1 MTHNRNTAP
10 AHQSAAASLDLM
22 PFVNALIRTKWVL
35 LAALVIGAGIGT
47 WLSMTTPYS
56 YVADSKV
63 SIVDIS
69 DPGGVSP
76 DDRRASEVLTLVEH
90 GFVMG
95 TTRDNYAEVMLARL
109 RSRSFTL
116 HFLDT
121 HNIYRQFYPGKWSE
135 ETQSWKDGFTPD
147 IGESFTRF
155 RDEIRMITVDEETDI
170 VTVAMRWPEPTLP
183 RDWANMYVDTFNEYM
198 RDRTTQEVVR
208 KQAFL
213 EEKLR
218 QSDVVEIQKSIYRL
232 IEAQTAIMML
242 ANAREEYVLEI
253 IDPAAR
259 PYRSVNMSRKKKIVV
274 GGVVSFM
281 LSVFTVL
288 AITLLLQLWN
298 SFQTARALHNQ
309 NANRTDFPEESP

>member
-1 MTHNRNTAP
+1 MNDITQTVPMQNTA
-10 AHQSAAASLDLM
+10 AHELDLM
-22 PFVNALIRTKWVL
+22 PFVTALIKARWTL
-35 LAALVIGAGIGT
+35 LAGALLGACLAA
-47 WLSMTTPYS
+47 WLALNTPYS
-56 YVADSKV
+56 YVSGAKV
-63 SIVDIS
+63 SVVDIE

-95 TTRDNYAEVMLARL
+95 TTRDNYNEVMLERL
-109 RSRSFTL
+109 RSRSFTM

-121 HNIYRQFYPGKWSE
+121 HNIYRFFYPQHWSDE
-135 ETQSWKDGFTPD
+135 KQAWIGGFLPDRGQSY
-147 IGESFTRF
+147 TRF

-183 RDWANMYVDTFNEYM
+183 RDWANLYVETFNEYM
-198 RDRTTQEVVR
+198 RNRTRREVEA
-208 KQAFL
+208 KQRFL

-242 ANAREEYVLEI
+242 ANARDEYVLEI

-259 PYRSVNMSRKKKIVV
+259 PYRSVNLSRKKKVVV
-274 GGVVSFM
+274 GAVVGF
-281 LSVFTVL
+281 LLATFAVL
-288 AITLLLQLWN
+288 ALTLLFQLWT
-298 SFQTARALHNQ
+298 SLQRARRSS
-309 NANRTDFPEESP
+309 NAAV